1 MIVEIDGNDGVG
13 KTTCINILKQHFGDD
28 IEFKDR
34 GALTLATD
42 SDEFNKEKGVCY
54 ILLDC
59 SVEECQ
65 NRILKRGDSI
75 TEKYHTIEDLTY
87 YRERFLKIA
96 SKNNI
101 AIFDT
106 TLNLP
111 INDIINY
118 IKGFKDGYCSRN

>member
-96 SKNNI
+96 SENYI
-101 AIFDT
+101 AVFNV
-106 TLNLP
+106 TLKLP
-111 INDIINY
+111 INEIINY

>member
-1 MIVEIDGNDGVG
+1 MMIVEIDGNDGVG

-59 SVEECQ
+59 SVKECQ
-65 NRILKRGDSI
+65 NRIQTSKLHSNSYYKMMQIGKRH
-75 TEKYHTIEDLTY
+75 Y
-87 YRERFLKIA
+87 
-96 SKNNI
+96 
-101 AIFDT
+101 DT
-106 TLNLP
+106 GNGEV
-111 INDIINY
+111 INFR
-118 IKGFKDGYCSRN
+118 KH

>member
-96 SKNNI
+96 SENYI
-101 AIFDT
+101 AVFNV
-106 TLNLP
+106 TLKLP
-111 INDIINY
+111 INEIINY
-118 IKGFKDGYCSRN
+118 IKGFKDGYCNRN